1 MLCSTTKTVKGTA
14 LTFERVDHIHG
25 GNSLALSVLR
35 IGDRVQDHIF
45 QKHFQHP
52 TSLFVDKTRNMFD
65 ASTTSQTLDS
75 WLSNTLNVVP
85 QDFAM
90 ALSTPLAQ
98 AFATLPTTRHGCC
111 RNLKFLCV
119 FVYIQILK
127 LFVLVL

>member
-25 GNSLALSVLR
+25 GNSLALSMLR
-35 IGDRVQDHIF
+35 IGDRVPDHIF

-52 TSLFVDKTRNMFD
+52 TSLFIDKTRDTFD
-65 ASTTSQTLDS
+65 ASTTSQTPDS

-90 ALSTPLAQ
+90 ALSTPLPRP
-98 AFATLPTTRHGCC
+98 LPPFPRPDM
-111 RNLKFLCV
+111 V
-119 FVYIQILK
+119 AVSIA
-127 LFVLVL
+127 LV